1 MAKNKTIPLD
11 VMFANDKGDVFDF
24 TNVTIRDKY
33 SLASC
38 YSNHCV
44 EWMLAEIFNKGNRL
58 LMLKKI
64 VRSNPQHKDN
74 IYEPYEQLRKLDR
87 EIAELEEKLA
97 KKKLLCANI
106 IDESKH
112 IKHVNLRGK
121 AKDWLIFN

>member
-1 MAKNKTIPLD
+1 MAKNKIISLD

-33 SLASC
+33 DLDSC
-38 YSNHCV
+38 YSNSRV

-64 VRSNPQHKDN
+64 ARPNPQHKDN
-74 IYEPYEQLRKLDR
+74 IYGPYKQLHELDR

-97 KKKLLCANI
+97 KKKLLRANI
-106 IDESKH
+106 ADESTH
-112 IKHVNLRGK
+112 IKHVNLQGE

>member
-38 YSNHCV
+38 YSNQWV
-44 EWMLAEIFNKGNRL
+44 EWMLAEIFNKGNSL

-106 IDESKH
+106 VDESKH
-112 IKHVNLRGK
+112 IKHVNLRGE
-121 AKDWLIFN
+121 AKNWLIFN